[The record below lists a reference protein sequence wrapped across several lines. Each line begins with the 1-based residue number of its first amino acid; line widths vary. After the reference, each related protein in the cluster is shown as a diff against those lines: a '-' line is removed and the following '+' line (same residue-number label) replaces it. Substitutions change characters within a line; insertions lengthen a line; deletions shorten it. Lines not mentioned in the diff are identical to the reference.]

1 MLDIC
6 NVCKKWKT
14 VHRCRKTKKL
24 ICPSC
29 YDKDRYHDPSK
40 REQCSRCKEVKRV
53 AERTKDGPVCSNCYN
68 KDPSKR
74 SQCSRCKEVKR
85 VGERTESGPVCSNC
99 YNKDP
104 SKREQCS
111 RCKEVKQV
119 RKRTEDGP
127 ICSNCHNK
135 SRVGCCNQCKKTK
148 I

>member
-1 MLDIC
+1 MMDIC

-14 VHRCRKTKKL
+14 VHRSRKTKKL

-53 AERTKDGPVCSNCYN
+53 AERTKD
-68 KDPSKR
+68 
-74 SQCSRCKEVKR
+74 
-85 VGERTESGPVCSNC
+85 GPVCSNC

-148 I
+148 IITTSHPPLCWVCYQRQRRAKIATTH

>member
-14 VHRCRKTKKL
+14 VHRSRKTKKL

-29 YDKDRYHDPSK
+29 YDKDRYH
-40 REQCSRCKEVKRV
+40 
-53 AERTKDGPVCSNCYN
+53 
-68 KDPSKR
+68 
-74 SQCSRCKEVKR
+74 
-85 VGERTESGPVCSNC
+85 
-99 YNKDP
+99 DP

-148 I
+148 IITTSHPPLCWVCYQRQRRAKIATTH